1 LLPGNLSLAVDTP
14 NRTLSGVEVFPSLS
28 EKAAALFHELSKLHP
43 FVHGNKRTA
52 FAAADMTLRINGWKV
67 SVPVGE
73 AVDVSLRTAQCLVN
87 IDDLSGWISSHM
99 VVA

>member
-1 LLPGNLSLAVDTP
+1 MLPGNLSLAVDTP
-14 NRTLSGVEVFPSLS
+14 NRTLFGVEAFPSLN

-43 FVHGNKRTA
+43 FVNGNKRTA
-52 FAAADMTLRINGWKV
+52 FAAADTLLRINGWKV
-67 SVPVGE
+67 LAPLGE

-87 IDDLSGWISSHM
+87 IEDLSGWIGAHM